1 MLSHNG
7 INESSTRGLR
17 PNSTPVRRKRRTTH
31 SHGLGPDARS
41 CPHCGRTFKRTE
53 HLDRHVRTRQSSPCV
68 CFTHYT
74 PRSEGKPGSRT
85 KHSNSSFLPGYAT

>member
-7 INESSTRGLR
+7 IDQSRTRGPQ

-31 SHGLGPDARS
+31 AHGLGPDARS

-53 HLDRHVRTRQSSPCV
+53 HLDRHVRTRQSSHPTF
-68 CFTHYT
+68 FTVPHALK
-74 PRSEGKPGSRT
+74 RSRVADCP
-85 KHSNSSFLPGYAT
+85 HQFAVLYFLPS